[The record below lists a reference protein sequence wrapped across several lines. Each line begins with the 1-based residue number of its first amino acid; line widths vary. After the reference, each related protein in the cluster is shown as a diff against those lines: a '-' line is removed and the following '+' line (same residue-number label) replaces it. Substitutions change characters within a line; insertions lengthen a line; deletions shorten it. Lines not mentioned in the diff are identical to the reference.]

1 MVFREKVVDKKAVEV
16 DKSVVVLR
24 EASDVTL
31 GYSLFFLEL
40 KCIITKIITAKD
52 IISIQ

>member
-1 MVFREKVVDKKAVEV
+1 MVFRENVVDKKAVEV
-16 DKSVVVLR
+16 DKSVVVLG
-24 EASDVTL
+24 EASVVTL
-31 GYSLFFLEL
+31 GSTSFFFKL